1 MIVSKKMKFIIVL
14 LAFSVSLVAQSNRKP
29 VPNPKLDKAKEALD
43 SLGLPGAEK
52 TAKSAPGAEMDKPST
67 SSETEGTV
75 IYVNAGTF
83 FEISSAD
90 DATNVDYVEY
100 KINNGEFQKYSNPI
114 NITEEGKQT
123 IIYRAV
129 DKVGNK
135 ETAKLLTVV
144 VDNTPPT
151 VKMLPSEV
159 PYTRNNVQYISNRT
173 TYSIAA
179 EDNSS
184 GVKKIEYFIDNG
196 PKQRYTEGSPIKLET
211 PGAHIISFFATDN
224 SGNVTPEYGKML
236 VNVDVNR
243 PTIRIVESSPYVV
256 IGGRNYAKKD
266 TSFAVKAFD
275 NESGISQVLIKVD
288 GASDFSPYAEPI
300 VFTSQGEHTIEA
312 KAIDN
317 VGNESEIVSVTV
329 LTDVNPPTTT
339 IRAISKED

>member
-1 MIVSKKMKFIIVL
+1 MKFLIIL
-14 LAFSVSLVAQSNRKP
+14 IIFSISLAAQENRQP

-52 TAKSAPGAEMDKPST
+52 SAKTAPGAAATKST
-67 SSETEGTV
+67 PAPTTQSSSEGTV

-90 DATNVDYVEY
+90 ESTNVDYIEY
-100 KINNGEFQKYSNPI
+100 KVNNGPFQKYSNPI
-114 NITEEGKQT
+114 NLTKEGKQT

-151 VKMLPSEV
+151 VKMIPSEV
-159 PYTRNNVQYISNRT
+159 PYKRDNVQYVNSRT
-173 TYSIAA
+173 TYTIAA

-184 GVKKIEYFIDNG
+184 GVRKIEYFVDDG
-196 PKQRYTEGSPIKLET
+196 AKQVYTEGNPIKLET
-211 PGAHIISFFATDN
+211 PGAHIISYFATDN

-236 VNVDVNR
+236 VNVDVSR
-243 PTIRIVESSPYVV
+243 PTIKIVESSPLVV
-256 IGGRNYAKKD
+256 VGGKNYTKRD
-266 TSFAVKAFD
+266 TTFAVKAFD
-275 NESGISQVLIKVD
+275 NESGISQIMVKVD

-300 VFTSQGEHTIEA
+300 EFTTQGEHTIEA
-312 KAIDN
+312 KALDN
-317 VGNESEIVSVTV
+317 VGNESEVVSITV
-329 LTDVNPPTTT
+329 LTDINPPTTT
-339 IRAISKED
+339 IRAISKE